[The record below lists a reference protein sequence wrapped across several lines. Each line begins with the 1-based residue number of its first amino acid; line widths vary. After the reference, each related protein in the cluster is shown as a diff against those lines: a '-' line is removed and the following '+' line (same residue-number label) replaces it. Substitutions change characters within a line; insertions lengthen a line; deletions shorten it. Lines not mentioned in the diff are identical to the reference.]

1 MNENGPAKQQI
12 FIVNETTLWWKKI
25 PSRAVTAR
33 EKSMPDFKAWKDQ
46 LILSLAANSAGDFH
60 QNQFWF
66 SILKF
71 LVPLRIMLNL
81 TLLVVYKWNN
91 KT

>member
-1 MNENGPAKQQI
+1 MNESGPTKQQI
-12 FIVNETTLWWKKI
+12 FIVNETTLWWKKL
-25 PSRAVTAR
+25 PSRTVIAR
-33 EKSMPDFKAWKDQ
+33 EKSMPYLKLQ
-46 LILSLAANSAGDFH
+46 SLTLLLGANAAGDFNK
-60 QNQFWF
+60 NQFSF

-71 LVPLRIMLNL
+71 LVPLRFMLNL